1 MKLPNKVIIK
11 QKVEML
17 EVITRIEGK
26 NRYSVHDEQGR
37 LLLYAVEQSNPF
49 LRVLL
54 NKARPLKVR
63 VFDPNGNEVMIIS
76 RPMSWTTPKY
86 NVICENNRIG
96 RINWVLKWKEAYFE
110 VIGNEEYKLPRTTH
124 LWTYDI
130 LKGDNK
136 VGQILKKWSGLTKEL
151 FTDADNFMIDFG
163 TVKEKMLLVATGI
176 AIDLTFFEN

>member
-1 MKLPNKVIIK
+1 

-17 EVITRIEGK
+17 EVITRMEGK
-26 NRYSVHDEQGR
+26 NRYSVHDEQGK

-54 NKARPLKVR
+54 NRARPLKVR
-63 VFDPNGNEVMIIS
+63 VFDANGNEIMVIS
-76 RPMSWTTPKY
+76 RPFSWTTQKY
-86 NVICENNRIG
+86 KVTSNGSNIG
-96 RINWVLKWKEAYFE
+96 KINWVLKWKEAYFE
-110 VIGNEEYKLPRTTH
+110 VIGNERYMLPRTTH

-130 LKGDNK
+130 LKENNK
-136 VGQILKKWSGLTKEL
+136 VGQILKKWSGLAKEL